1 MWAVDG
7 SALESVDGHGDPA
20 LRGGDRA
27 MQTTQ
32 PRDLGALALV
42 VGVFVILLIVS
53 IVVGPTR

>member
-1 MWAVDG
+1 
-7 SALESVDGHGDPA
+7 
-20 LRGGDRA
+20 

-32 PRDLGALALV
+32 PRDIGALALV

>member
-1 MWAVDG
+1 VDA